1 MLTRWHVLCNITN
14 IKIIF
19 GVYGVDIVVGKQ
31 KSSLIKR
38 FFPLALTALIAGAG
52 LYYTL
57 FLGQADFS
65 INSNTM
71 VYGEVKQGNFSVSV
85 RGSGVLVPD
94 KIQWLSASVNA
105 HVERV
110 VVKPGKVVK
119 KGELIIELSN
129 PLLQQLLEETQWE
142 LEAKIAESTASKVEQ
157 QSLMLSQRALM
168 LDAQLNYE
176 SSKLKRDAQS
186 ILFTKHEGVVSK
198 IDYERTQLETEQ
210 FSRRWHIQQEIL
222 QTMKAN
228 IVAQN
233 NAIDSRLKKMR
244 KTLERAQQKVND
256 LMIYASIDSVVQ
268 EVAVE
273 PGQRVNMGGNLAKLA
288 EQNSLIAELQVP
300 ELLIGEVNIG
310 QQVMIDTRNNKVMGV
325 VSRVDPA
332 VVNGSVQVDV
342 KFNDGLPKDAR
353 PDLAID
359 GEIKITEI
367 ADTLFVNRP
376 IFAQSQSH
384 TSLYKVSLD
393 GDFAS
398 RVNVELGKGS
408 VNQIQVISGLSLG
421 DKIIISDASRWESY
435 QKIRIN

>member
-1 MLTRWHVLCNITN
+1 M
-14 IKIIF
+14 
-19 GVYGVDIVVGKQ
+19 DIVISKQ
-31 KSSLIKR
+31 KKSLLKR
-38 FFPLALTALIAGAG
+38 FWPLVISTLIAGVG
-52 LYYTL
+52 IYLTQ
-57 FLGQADFS
+57 FIEQADFS
-65 INSNTM
+65 IDSNSM
-71 VYGEVKQGNFSVSV
+71 VYGEVQQGNFSVSI

-110 VVKPGKVVK
+110 VVKPGKAVK

-129 PLLQQLLEETQWE
+129 PSLQQLLEETQWE
-142 LEAKIAESTASKVEQ
+142 LEAKIAESTASQVEQ
-157 QSLMLSQRALM
+157 KSLFLFQRSVM
-168 LDAQLNYE
+168 LDAQLGYE
-176 SSKLKRDAQS
+176 SSKLKLDAQS
-186 ILFTKHEGVVSK
+186 KLFAKQSGAVSK
-198 IDYERTQLETEQ
+198 IDYEKTRLETEQ
-210 FSRRWHIQQEIL
+210 FNRRWQIQQEIL
-222 QTMKAN
+222 ETMKDN

-233 NAIDSRLKKMR
+233 NARNSRLQKMR
-244 KTLERAQQKVND
+244 KTLERAQQQVDD
-256 LMIYASIDSVVQ
+256 LMIFASIDSVVQ

-288 EQNSLIAELQVP
+288 QQNSLIAELQVP

-310 QQVMIDTRNNKVMGV
+310 QSVIIDTRNYKVAGI

-342 KFNDGLPKDAR
+342 DFVDGLPSDAR

-367 ADTLFVNRP
+367 ANTLYVNRP
-376 IFAQSQSH
+376 IFAQSQSS
-384 TSLYKVSLD
+384 TSLYKLDLD

-398 RVNVELGKGS
+398 RVKVKLGKGS
-408 VNQIQVISGLSLG
+408 VNQIQVISGLALG